1 MADAPW
7 REKAK
12 RIIAALSKQSY
23 ERENRLPNGK
33 LRKKHRPYSIPET
46 AEKLLKTL
54 DTNDEET
61 AKAIFLYDYAAQKVD
76 KEET

>member
-12 RIIAALSKQSY
+12 WIIATLSKESY

-46 AEKLLKTL
+46 AEKLLDALNK
-54 DTNDEET
+54 NDEET
-61 AKAIFLYDYAAQKVD
+61 AKAIFLFNYDAKKAED
-76 KEET
+76 